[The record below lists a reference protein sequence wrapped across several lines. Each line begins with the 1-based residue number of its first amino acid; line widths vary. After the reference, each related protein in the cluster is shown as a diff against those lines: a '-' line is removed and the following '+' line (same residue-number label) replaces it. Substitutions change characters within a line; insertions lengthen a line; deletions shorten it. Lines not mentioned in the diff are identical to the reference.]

1 MLHSEFNNRNLV
13 LNQIKF
19 RTFCLSSLPSIVSPF
34 DVIIRISSPL
44 TYKLFPYVQTL
55 QRQHLVNCHIVN
67 FVFTYTQQIHNLQYD
82 KIISPNTIQA
92 WLKNV
97 EITYKLQFL
106 LSFNLSSRKKIT
118 RGINMKTNFYVK
130 FTWQFS
136 RIHLIFI
143 AL

>member
-1 MLHSEFNNRNLV
+1 MLHSVFNNRNLV

-34 DVIIRISSPL
+34 DVIIRISSPYQAL
-44 TYKLFPYVQTL
+44 SLCPDFTT
-55 QRQHLVNCHIVN
+55 R
-67 FVFTYTQQIHNLQYD
+67 TYTQQIQNLQYD
-82 KIISPNTIQA
+82 KIISGNTIQA

-97 EITYKLQFL
+97 EITYELQFF

-118 RGINMKTNFYVK
+118 RGYNMKTIFFVK